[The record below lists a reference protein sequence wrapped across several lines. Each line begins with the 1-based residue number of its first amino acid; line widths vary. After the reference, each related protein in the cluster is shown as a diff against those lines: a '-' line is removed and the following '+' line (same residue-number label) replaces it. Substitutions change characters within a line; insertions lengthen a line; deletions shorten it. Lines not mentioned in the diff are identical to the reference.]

1 VGGRGQITNLGGEG
15 ETHPWG
21 YSSPP
26 YPLHTF
32 FIPVLPSGFG
42 GSGLG
47 IPSDSK
53 KHDLQDCVEVSRPEG
68 PAPELPSSL
77 RGWNKIPSLC
87 GLSFPIRDP
96 KTWDLVMLLSPWVDF
111 SELQFL

>member
-1 VGGRGQITNLGGEG
+1 VGGRGQITNLGAEG

-21 YSSPP
+21 YLSPP

-77 RGWNKIPSLC
+77 HGWNKIPSLC

>member
-15 ETHPWG
+15 ETHPW
-21 YSSPP
+21 
-26 YPLHTF
+26 
-32 FIPVLPSGFG
+32 

-77 RGWNKIPSLC
+77 CGWNKIPSLC

-96 KTWDLVMLLSPWVDF
+96 KTWNLVMLLSPWVDF